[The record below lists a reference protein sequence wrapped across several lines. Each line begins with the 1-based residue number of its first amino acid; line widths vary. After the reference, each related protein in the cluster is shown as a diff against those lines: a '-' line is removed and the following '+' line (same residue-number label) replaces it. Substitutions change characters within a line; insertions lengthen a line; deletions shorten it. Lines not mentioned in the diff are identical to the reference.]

1 MTISIDYDKTWSAD
15 PSLWRKFYY
24 DAKDRGHRVIV
35 ATNRKE
41 WSDDMKR
48 GAIPDDCSIYFC
60 GGEFKE
66 TALLKLGVSVNVWID
81 DMPGTVQHPLIIG
94 CESADGL

>member
-1 MTISIDYDKTWSAD
+1 MTISIDYDKTWTAD
-15 PSLWRKFYY
+15 PDLWRKFYY
-24 DAKDRGHRVIV
+24 DAKERGHRVVI

-60 GGEFKE
+60 GCS
-66 TALLKLGVSVNVWID
+66 LKADYMRRMGVQVDIWID
-81 DMPGTVQHPLIIG
+81 DMPGTVQSGMVIG
-94 CESADGL
+94 GVNDSQL